1 MKSPS
6 KDFAST
12 QIDEKVSSCW
22 QFKNIS
28 NLPLTIS
35 FDRFNVFS
43 EKKKTFKEIEI
54 AKMKNL
60 IFKKKK
66 NQTGFLIV
74 DITDCIISIVE
85 NNHIGHGL
93 QFTKASFQFL
103 IFGSHILD
111 WFESLKKYCYQ
122 TEFSNKY
129 ELLTLINRGSLYKLY
144 DAINIYEQ
152 TNYTVKVY
160 EKQLLTKQ
168 SDIDA
173 IKKEISI
180 FRLMNHPGVVN
191 LIEVFEN
198 EQGYLIVYDSFEG
211 GTLSDMI
218 KKYQIPEQQAIKI
231 IFRLLDSLSYI
242 HEQSV
247 LHRNLKPENILV
259 KNVLAPNNVQ
269 ISDFSLADFFRRDN
283 KYLFTRCG
291 TPGYVAPEILQDKS
305 YDFKVDVYSLG
316 VILYTMLSGGASP
329 FPTKSYDER
338 IFLNYNGQIDFSI
351 IDASPD
357 ALDLLKQMLEINP
370 QKRIN
375 SFKAIW
381 HPVFKGLHKLKI
393 TSLDQEKRNS
403 SIKLTIK
410 QSLPPKTLENLKLIP
425 CPINILPPAS
435 VQFQR
440 RQKFRI
446 AMKNNRLTLSKASS
460 PFMSPG
466 RNLFTMQSQ
475 KPLFKNLSEKET
487 TQIY

>member
-1 MKSPS
+1 MKSPQ

-12 QIDEKVSSCW
+12 QFDKQKVSFW
-22 QFKNIS
+22 QFKSICK
-28 NLPLTIS
+28 LPSSIK
-35 FDRFNVFS
+35 FDRFNVYS

-54 AKMKNL
+54 TKMQSL

-66 NQTGFLIV
+66 NQSGFYVL

-93 QFTKASFQFL
+93 SFIKATFEFL
-103 IFGSHILD
+103 IFGSQILD
-111 WFESLKKYCYQ
+111 WFEQLKKYCYQ

-129 ELLTLINRGSLYKLY
+129 ELLSLLNRGSLYKVY
-144 DAINIYEQ
+144 DAINIFEQ

-160 EKQLLTKQ
+160 EKQILTKQ

-198 EQGYLIVYDSFEG
+198 ELGYLLVYDQFEG
-211 GTLSDMI
+211 GTLSDLI
-218 KKYQIPEQQAIKI
+218 KKYQIPEQQAINI
-231 IFRLLDSLSYI
+231 MFRLLDSLGYI
-242 HEQSV
+242 HEQNI

-259 KNVLAPNNVQ
+259 KNLLALNNVY
-269 ISDFSLADFFRRDN
+269 ISDFSLADYFRRDV

-316 VILYTMLSGGASP
+316 VIFFTMLSGGISP

-338 IFLNYNGQIDFSI
+338 IFLNYHGQIDFSI
-351 IDASPD
+351 IDASLD
-357 ALDLLKQMLEINP
+357 SLDLLKKMLEINP

-375 SFKAIW
+375 SSQAIW

-393 TSLDQEKRNS
+393 TSLESEKRNS
-403 SIKLTIK
+403 SIKLIIK
-410 QSLPPKTLENLKLIP
+410 TNLPPKTIENTKLITS
-425 CPINILPPAS
+425 PINLLPPAS
-435 VQFQR
+435 IQFQR

-446 AMKNNRLTLSKASS
+446 TYKNNRQTLSNASS
-460 PFMSPG
+460 PGNKLLSI
-466 RNLFTMQSQ
+466 QSQ
-475 KPLFKNLSEKET
+475 KTLLS
-487 TQIY
+487 IFP